1 MTPSGSLLHQI
12 SSEFANL
19 GAAERRVA
27 EVVTADPNRAINLSM
42 AALAAES
49 QVSDPTIVRFFRRF
63 GFSAYN
69 DFKMRLAQDLVPAAP
84 FEYEGIHAHESV
96 AEVVRKTCN
105 NSINAIQRALQDFS
119 IEEIEQATD
128 VLLKADWIAIAAT
141 GISEIAALDAE
152 HKFFRLGLRCAAVIG
167 SSRQTALT
175 RTTRAG
181 EVVLIFSQSG
191 ATRSM
196 VDIARQACEK
206 GATTIAVT
214 APGSPLA
221 QAADH
226 LIGIKPYERIELMTP
241 LASRLNHQL
250 LVNMLVT
257 TMAIASGSPF
267 PDQLQALDSWVT
279 DKL

>member
-1 MTPSGSLLHQI
+1 MNTAGSLLHQI
-12 SSEFANL
+12 SSEIGKL

-27 EVVTADPNRAINLSM
+27 EFVTADPRQAINLSM

-63 GFSAYN
+63 GFGGYN
-69 DFKMRLAQDLVPAAP
+69 EFKMRLAQDLVPSAP
-84 FEYEGIHAHESV
+84 FEYEGIHQHDSV

-105 NSINAIQRALQDFS
+105 NSINAIQRARQDFS
-119 IEEIEQATD
+119 IAEIETATEI
-128 VLLKADWIAIAAT
+128 LLAADWIAILAS

-152 HKFFRLGLRCAAVIG
+152 HKFFRLGLRCAAIVG
-167 SSRQTALT
+167 SSRQTTLA
-175 RTTRAG
+175 RNTRAG

-191 ATRSM
+191 ATRRL
-196 VDIARQACEK
+196 VEVAEQAKER
-206 GATTIAVT
+206 GATTLAAT

-221 QAADH
+221 KTADH

-257 TMAIASGSPF
+257 TMAISSGAPF
-267 PDQLQALDSWVT
+267 PDQLTALDSWVT
-279 DKL
+279 DKI